1 MAYICEECGAS
12 FLKLTQL
19 LQHRRVQNHWR
30 TFQCKKT
37 FTRKCNLDV
46 HQKKHDDEDGHHCNH
61 CLKVFISEDALNRHI
76 QGYHEQIGGGA
87 KRARGISPP
96 PNQGKRQKLQKTDN
110 SEEFFDIVKVSEKKI
125 EKFKATAIYY
135 KVAVKDIELRDLPN
149 ILKSL
154 KILFQSILDRITVDI
169 PSNDLVRVS
178 MDNPELDYPIVLP
191 FMRRSALTVDRLLSE
206 IERVLQ
212 SYEQFVVDETF
223 GIELVHV
230 QTASGSGYK
239 QNHVDIIKMMENKR
253 SIIQIKNKDTLCCA
267 RALVTAMARIEN
279 DPNWHSIRRGF
290 KIQRDLAVKLH
301 ERTNVR

>member
-1 MAYICEECGAS
+1 MAYTCEECGTS

-30 TFQCKKT
+30 TFQCNQCKKT
-37 FTRKCNLDV
+37 FTRKSNLDI

-61 CLKVFISEDALNRHI
+61 CLKAFISEDALNSHI
-76 QGYHEQIGGGA
+76 QGHHEQIGGGA
-87 KRARGISPP
+87 KCACDTSPP

-110 SEEFFDIVKVSEKKI
+110 AEEFFDIVKVSEKKI
-125 EKFKATAIYY
+125 EKFKTAIYY

-178 MDNPELDYPIVLP
+178 MDNPELDNPIVLP
-191 FMRRSALTVDRLLSE
+191 FMGSSALTVERLLSE

-212 SYEQFVVDETF
+212 SYE
-223 GIELVHV
+223 
-230 QTASGSGYK
+230 
-239 QNHVDIIKMMENKR
+239 
-253 SIIQIKNKDTLCCA
+253 
-267 RALVTAMARIEN
+267 
-279 DPNWHSIRRGF
+279 
-290 KIQRDLAVKLH
+290 
-301 ERTNVR
+301 